1 MCFQLLTN
9 HGVPFKPQQALS
21 EQLLQLPTRL
31 STCFEGEPLGQ
42 FCFGPTPSP
51 PTASKAQT
59 KTWLQFCRGKTSHLI
74 TRAEKMGLLLIW
86 HLVIFVWE
94 RFLPCNFSSDK
105 SGGKLW
111 QNHSPWRP
119 AGVFVSHTHQHHT
132 GLESEGVGV
141 QLTDC
146 PPPSSEMQCIIRGGQ
161 GAMLVLCDGQMEY
174 GGWCGWGSLF
184 CLLVFT
190 RSGYALCCPFHICGF
205 GSHVKLHFSQFGG
218 YHIFHRFLA
227 PD

>member
-1 MCFQLLTN
+1 MCFQLLAN

-51 PTASKAQT
+51 PPASKAQT

-105 SGGKLW
+105 SGAKLW

-132 GLESEGVGV
+132 GLESECVGV

-146 PPPSSEMQCIIRGGQ
+146 PPPRD
-161 GAMLVLCDGQMEY
+161 AMHNTC
-174 GGWCGWGSLF
+174 
-184 CLLVFT
+184 
-190 RSGYALCCPFHICGF
+190 
-205 GSHVKLHFSQFGG
+205 
-218 YHIFHRFLA
+218 
-227 PD
+227 